1 MVWFLVDL
9 VVDYMVCDGEMV
21 EWQGEIQV
29 MSGMVIW
36 RESDRY

>member
-9 VVDYMVCDGEMV
+9 LVGYMVSDGEMV

-36 RESDRY
+36 RESDR